1 MHSSHPECTA
11 SLLAPWSASPWGQVL
26 PSSAAEVGLHLPAQH
41 RASTLPLRE
50 TNSTFLRYLNPYTS
64 AQLIQSPTCPRGA
77 TALTEH
83 LLNNPHHC
91 LFLSHSLPDQQQKP
105 GAPPS
110 HLPALQ
116 LDMACPLKTLIQGRR
131 KGSIQM
137 VTHLTIAGL
146 HHGGE
151 KAIPTQKRYTLQI
164 LDLDP
169 FPG

>member
-1 MHSSHPECTA
+1 MHSLTAGSLERQSPGAGPPQQRCRSGPAPACTVPF
-11 SLLAPWSASPWGQVL
+11 SAPCLHSAPKRNQ
-26 PSSAAEVGLHLPAQH
+26 LHL
-41 RASTLPLRE
+41 STLPQ
-50 TNSTFLRYLNPYTS
+50 SYTS
-64 AQLIQSPTCPRGA
+64 AQLIQRPTCPRGS

-83 LLNNPHHC
+83 LLNNPHHR

-116 LDMACPLKTLIQGRR
+116 LDMVCPLKTLIQGRR

-137 VTHLTIAGL
+137 VTHLTTAGL
-146 HHGGE
+146 HRGGE
-151 KAIPTQKRYTLQI
+151 KAIPTQKQYALQI
-164 LDLDP
+164 LNLDP